1 MTDGPAV
8 RPTFTELPG
17 GMASLASKL
26 LQYEGRRAGG
36 RAEPRIFLLASQAYR
51 LELIAMSRTV
61 AIVGRPNV
69 GKSRLFNRLVRKR
82 VSIVHDMPG
91 VTRDVVNAEVKDG
104 GYTLLDTGGLGLTG
118 SDTPAQITKA
128 SEEQV
133 QFAIEAATVILFI
146 VDAREGV
153 TGLDERIAQRL
164 RRSKKPVIIVANKAD
179 QGEEKVSTLDQFYRF
194 GFGAPFCISAE
205 HGNGEAELRDAILAK
220 LGPVPEETELDK
232 ERLSICFVGRPNVGK
247 SSLSNRLLKSDRL
260 IVSDQPGTTR
270 DAVELD
276 FIYTSREGKPWPF
289 RLIDT
294 AGIRAATKLS
304 SSVEYFSRL
313 RSLEAIHNADVVF
326 MVLDAMDGVTQQ
338 DQAIAGEIIKAAK
351 PIVIVVNKWDL
362 VHEAFNKH
370 EMAKFKTERDYREHF
385 EKALFDKLFFTP
397 GAPVMFVSALTGH
410 EITRMLRSARALDRR
425 LDTKIPTA
433 KLNAAIIELAERTP
447 PPSTYNI
454 RFRIYYATQTGTRPF
469 RMKIFCNQERSL
481 TESYRRYLEAGLVK
495 KFDLDGCPIH
505 FDLIGKK
512 NQTAADRIAARS
524 TRKNLRNAEK
534 IETDEPVFD
543 D

>member
-1 MTDGPAV
+1 MTPA
-8 RPTFTELPG
+8 P
-17 GMASLASKL
+17 
-26 LQYEGRRAGG
+26 
-36 RAEPRIFLLASQAYR
+36 
-51 LELIAMSRTV
+51 RTV

-69 GKSRLFNRLVRKR
+69 GKSRLFNRLARKR
-82 VSIVHDMPG
+82 ISIVHDMPG

-104 GYTLLDTGGLGLTG
+104 LYTLLDTGGLGLTG
-118 SDTPAQITKA
+118 SDTPGRITKA
-128 SEEQV
+128 SELQV
-133 QFAIEAATVILFI
+133 GFAIEAASVIVFVI
-146 VDAREGV
+146 DAREGV
-153 TGLDERIAQRL
+153 TALDERIAQLL
-164 RRSKKPVIIVANKAD
+164 RRSKKTVLLVANKAD
-179 QGEEKVSTLDQFYRF
+179 SGEEKIAEVSGFFRL
-194 GFGAPFCISAE
+194 GFGKPFYLSAE

-220 LGPVPEETELDK
+220 LGPIPEQTDLDK

-260 IVSDQPGTTR
+260 IVSDLPGTTR

-276 FIYTSREGKPWPF
+276 FVYTSREGKQWPF

-313 RSLEAIHNADVVF
+313 RSLEAIHSADVVF
-326 MVLDAMDGVTQQ
+326 MVIDAMDGVTQQ

-362 VHEAFNKH
+362 VHKAFSGGDNSAV
-370 EMAKFKTERDYREHF
+370 AKFETEREYREHF
-385 EKALFDKLFFTP
+385 EKAMFEKLFFTP

-410 EITRMLRSARALDRR
+410 EITRMLKSARALNKR

-433 KLNAAIIELAERTP
+433 KLNAAIIQLAERTP
-447 PPSTYNI
+447 PSSTYNI

-495 KFDLDGCPIH
+495 EFDLDGCPIH

-512 NQTAADRIAARS
+512 KVSVADRLAAKGHRQ
-524 TRKNLRNAEK
+524 NLARAEGRAV
-534 IETDEPVFD
+534 TDDDVFD

>member
-1 MTDGPAV
+1 MIPA
-8 RPTFTELPG
+8 P
-17 GMASLASKL
+17 
-26 LQYEGRRAGG
+26 
-36 RAEPRIFLLASQAYR
+36 
-51 LELIAMSRTV
+51 RTV

-69 GKSRLFNRLVRKR
+69 GKSRLFNRLARKR
-82 VSIVHDMPG
+82 ISIVHDMPG

-104 GYTLLDTGGLGLTG
+104 GYTLLDTGGIGLTG
-118 SDTPAQITKA
+118 SDTPARITKA
-128 SEEQV
+128 SELQV
-133 QFAIEAATVILFI
+133 SFAIEAAGVIVFVI
-146 VDAREGV
+146 DAREGV
-153 TGLDERIAQRL
+153 TALDERIAQLL
-164 RRSKKPVIIVANKAD
+164 RRSKKTVLLVANKAD
-179 QGEEKVSTLDQFYRF
+179 SGEEKIAEVSSFFRL
-194 GFGAPFCISAE
+194 GFGKPFYLSAE

-220 LGPVPEETELDK
+220 LGPMPELTELDK
-232 ERLSICFVGRPNVGK
+232 ERLSSCFVGRPNVGK

-276 FIYTSREGKPWPF
+276 FTYISREGKPWPF

-313 RSLEAIHNADVVF
+313 RSLEAIHSADVVF
-326 MVLDAMDGVTQQ
+326 MVLDAMEGVTQQ
-338 DQAIAGEIIKAAK
+338 DQSIAGEIVKAAK

-362 VHEAFNKH
+362 VHKAFSGGENSAV
-370 EMAKFKTERDYREHF
+370 EKFATEREFREHF
-385 EKALFDKLFFTP
+385 EKAMFEKLFFTP

-410 EITRMLRSARALDRR
+410 EITRMLKSARALNRR

-433 KLNAAIIELAERTP
+433 KLNAAIIRLAERTP

-454 RFRIYYATQTGTRPF
+454 RFRIYYATQTSTRPF
-469 RMKIFCNQERSL
+469 RMKLFCNQERSL

-495 KFDLDGCPIH
+495 EFDLDGCPIH

-512 NQTAADRIAARS
+512 KQSVADRLAAKGQRQ
-524 TRKNLRNAEK
+524 NLARAE
-534 IETDEPVFD
+534 TAGVDEDGFD

>member
-1 MTDGPAV
+1 MISAP
-8 RPTFTELPG
+8 
-17 GMASLASKL
+17 
-26 LQYEGRRAGG
+26 
-36 RAEPRIFLLASQAYR
+36 
-51 LELIAMSRTV
+51 RTV

-69 GKSRLFNRLVRKR
+69 GKSRLFNRLARKR
-82 VSIVHDMPG
+82 ISIVHDMPG
-91 VTRDVVNAEVKDG
+91 VTRDVVSAEVKDG

-118 SDTPAQITKA
+118 SDTPARITKA

-133 QFAIEAATVILFI
+133 GFAIEAATVILFI

-153 TGLDERIAQRL
+153 TALDERIAQLL
-164 RRSKKPVIIVANKAD
+164 RRSKKSVLLVANKAD
-179 QGEEKVSTLDQFYRF
+179 SGKEKIVEIHEFFKL
-194 GFGAPFCISAE
+194 GFGESFYLSAE
-205 HGNGEAELRDAILAK
+205 HGNGEAELRDAVLAK
-220 LGPVPEETELDK
+220 LGPLQEETALDK

-247 SSLSNRLLKSDRL
+247 SSLSNRLLNSDRL

-276 FIYTSREGKPWPF
+276 FIYHSREGKPWPF

-313 RSLEAIHNADVVF
+313 RSLEAIHGADVVF
-326 MVLDAMDGVTQQ
+326 MVLDALDGVTQQ

-362 VHEAFNKH
+362 VHQAFNRH
-370 EMAKFKTERDYREHF
+370 EVDKFKTEREYRENYEKTLF
-385 EKALFDKLFFTP
+385 EKLFFTP

-433 KLNAAIIELAERTP
+433 KLNATIIKLADRTP
-447 PPSTYNI
+447 PPSTYGT
-454 RFRIYYATQTGTRPF
+454 RFRIYYATQTGSRPF

-495 KFDLDGCPIH
+495 EFDLDGCPIH

-512 NQTAADRIAARS
+512 KQSVADRLAAKGTRQNLARS
-524 TRKNLRNAEK
+524 EGGNSSA
-534 IETDEPVFD
+534 D
-543 D
+543 DIDPSLLDD

>member
-1 MTDGPAV
+1 MTPV
-8 RPTFTELPG
+8 P
-17 GMASLASKL
+17 
-26 LQYEGRRAGG
+26 
-36 RAEPRIFLLASQAYR
+36 
-51 LELIAMSRTV
+51 RTV

-69 GKSRLFNRLVRKR
+69 GKSRLFNRLARKR
-82 VSIVHDMPG
+82 ISIVHDMPG

-118 SDTPAQITKA
+118 SDTPARITKA

-133 QFAIEAATVILFI
+133 GFAIEAANVILFVI
-146 VDAREGV
+146 DARDGV
-153 TGLDERIAQRL
+153 APLDERIAQLL
-164 RRSKKPVIIVANKAD
+164 RRSKKTVLLVANKAD
-179 QGEEKVSTLDQFYRF
+179 SGKEKIREISEFFRL
-194 GFGAPFCISAE
+194 GFGEPFYISAE
-205 HGNGEAELRDAILAK
+205 HGNGEAELRDAVLAK
-220 LGPVPEETELDK
+220 LGPVPEQTDLDK
-232 ERLSICFVGRPNVGK
+232 ARLNICFVGRPNVGK
-247 SSLSNRLLKSDRL
+247 SSLSNRLLNSDRL
-260 IVSDQPGTTR
+260 IVSDMPGTTR

-276 FIYTSREGKPWPF
+276 FIYTSKEGKKWPF

-313 RSLEAIHNADVVF
+313 RSLEAIHTANVVF
-326 MVLDAMDGVTQQ
+326 MVLDAMDGVTHQ

-362 VHEAFNKH
+362 VHER
-370 EMAKFKTERDYREHF
+370 FKKGPVDGFPTERGYRENF
-385 EKALFDKLFFTP
+385 EKVMFEKLFFTP

-410 EITRMLRSARALDRR
+410 EIARMLKSARALDKR

-433 KLNAAIIELAERTP
+433 KLNACIIKLADRTP

-454 RFRIYYATQTGTRPF
+454 RFKVYYGTQTGTRPF
-469 RMKIFCNQERSL
+469 RMKLFCNQERSL

-495 KFDLDGCPIH
+495 EFDLDGCPIH

-512 NQTAADRIAARS
+512 NRTAADRIAAKG
-524 TRKNLRNAEK
+524 TRKNLRLAEARGS
-534 IETDEPVFD
+534 DEEVIDPSLLD
-543 D
+543 Y